1 MSLFDT
7 TASNMGSA
15 VNNARSSIMGAAK
28 EIGSEINSAKAY
40 VSDAASHLT
49 DGLNTATGGIFKGGV
64 VGSMASSAAMS
75 AASKYVPSSVNKLI
89 NNSGKIGGKLMS
101 GDLLGAAG
109 GLLNTGILNGVL
121 GKLAGPLKQAR
132 YWATPTPLFGGI
144 SPAMAKAMH
153 QESTGIEYAKKNL
166 FIIEVSSLIGGDFS
180 SRFNM
185 LASSVEYSPATIT
198 GNKIKIGGA
207 TTDSVQSSEPT
218 ELSITTLDDS
228 NGSIKAWFNDHAHAV
243 VSSDGTVGL
252 PAYYAI
258 KIKIVHAVI
267 ESSLFSLGAY
277 EDIGLYRPASLSI
290 SLSRSEDALQEI
302 TMTFSQLDTFMAP

>member
-15 VNNARSSIMGAAK
+15 ASNARSSIMGAAK
-28 EIGSEINSAKAY
+28 ELGSEINNAKSY
-40 VSDAASHLT
+40 VS
-49 DGLNTATGGIFKGGV
+49 DGLNTATGGIFKGSMA
-64 VGSMASSAAMS
+64 GSMASSAAMS
-75 AASKYVPSSVNKLI
+75 AVSKYAPSSVNKLI
-89 NNSGKIGGKLMS
+89 NNSGKIGGALMN

-185 LASSVEYSPATIT
+185 LASSVDYSPTTIT

-218 ELSITTLDDS
+218 ELTITTLDDS

-252 PAYYAI
+252 PAFYAI

-277 EDIGLYRPASLSI
+277 EDIGLYRPAGLSL

-302 TMTFSQLDTFMAP
+302 TMTFSQLDTFMVP

>member
-15 VNNARSSIMGAAK
+15 ASNARSSIMGAAK
-28 EIGSEINSAKAY
+28 EIGSEINNAKAY
-40 VSDAASHLT
+40 VSDN
-49 DGLNTATGGIFKGGV
+49 LNAATGGVFKGGIA
-64 VGSMASSAAMS
+64 GSMASSAAMS
-75 AASKYVPSSVNKLI
+75 AVSKYVPSSVNKLI
-89 NNSGKIGGKLMS
+89 NNSGKIGGALMN

-185 LASSVEYSPATIT
+185 LASSVEYSPTTIT

-218 ELSITTLDDS
+218 ELTITTLDDLY
-228 NGSIKAWFNDHAHAV
+228 GSIKTWFNDHAHAV

-252 PAYYAI
+252 PAFYAI

-277 EDIGLYRPASLSI
+277 EDIGLYRPAGLSL

-302 TMTFSQLDTFMAP
+302 TMTFSQLDTFMVP

>member
-15 VNNARSSIMGAAK
+15 ASNARSSIMGAAK
-28 EIGSEINSAKAY
+28 ELGSEINNAKSY
-40 VSDAASHLT
+40 VS
-49 DGLNTATGGIFKGGV
+49 DGLNTATGGIFKGGIA
-64 VGSMASSAAMS
+64 GSMASSAAMS

-89 NNSGKIGGKLMS
+89 NNSGKIGGALMN

-185 LASSVEYSPATIT
+185 LASSVDYSPTTIT

-218 ELSITTLDDS
+218 ELTITTLDDS

-252 PAYYAI
+252 PAFYAI

-277 EDIGLYRPASLSI
+277 EDIGLYRPAGLSL

-302 TMTFSQLDTFMAP
+302 TMTFSQLDTFMVP

>member
-1 MSLFDT
+1 
-7 TASNMGSA
+7 MGSA
-15 VNNARSSIMGAAK
+15 VNNARSSLMGAAK
-28 EIGSEINSAKAY
+28 AIGSEVNAAKSYA
-40 VSDAASHLT
+40 
-49 DGLNTATGGIFKGGV
+49 NEATGGIFKGGI

-109 GLLNTGILNGVL
+109 SLLDTGILNGVL

-185 LASSVEYSPATIT
+185 LASSVEYSPTTIT

-258 KIKIVHAVI
+258 KIKIVHAII

-277 EDIGLYRPASLSI
+277 EDIGLYRPAGLSI

>member
-7 TASNMGSA
+7 TASNMGST
-15 VNNARSSIMGAAK
+15 VSNARSSIMGAAK
-28 EIGSEINSAKAY
+28 ELGSEINNAKAY
-40 VSDAASHLT
+40 VS
-49 DGLNTATGGIFKGGV
+49 DGLNTATGGIFKGSMA
-64 VGSMASSAAMS
+64 GSMASSAAMS

-89 NNSGKIGGKLMS
+89 NNSGKIGGALMN

-153 QESTGIEYAKKNL
+153 QESMGIEYAQKNL

-185 LASSVEYSPATIT
+185 LASSVDYNPTTIT

-218 ELSITTLDDS
+218 ELTITTLDDS
-228 NGSIKAWFNDHAHAV
+228 YGSIKAWFNDHAHAV

-252 PAYYAI
+252 PAFYAI

-267 ESSLFSLGAY
+267 ESPLFSLGGY
-277 EDIGLYRPASLSI
+277 EDIGLYRPAVLSL

-302 TMTFSQLDTFMAP
+302 TMTFSQLDTFMVP